1 MSDPTVAAAARE
13 GLQVGLLLT
22 AFLFGFRHG
31 IDWDHIAAIADITS
45 SQQDRRRAMRFA
57 TLYALGHALV
67 VLVLGLI
74 AIELGGFLPPAV
86 DAAMER
92 VVGATL
98 LVLGIYVFYALI
110 RYKRDF
116 RMRSRWMLVF
126 SAARRLVRWARLAP
140 RPPEDLVVIEHEH
153 EHEHRHED
161 PLHSAHDHAPEASEG
176 PGAAGMLRTRRH
188 IHRHRHRHV
197 AAMPGD
203 PFTEYG
209 SVTAFA
215 VGMIHGIGAET
226 PTQILLFL
234 VAVEAGGRVAGAFL
248 LVAFLIGLL
257 ASNSLVALG
266 ATMGF
271 LRAERNFFVYAAV
284 AALAGA
290 LSLVLG
296 ALYLLGQGSLV
307 PALL

>member
-1 MSDPTVAAAARE
+1 M
-13 GLQVGLLLT
+13 GLLLT
-22 AFLFGFRHG
+22 AFSFGFRHG

-45 SQQDRRRAMRFA
+45 SQHDRRKAMKLA

-74 AIELGGFLPPAV
+74 AIELGTFLPPGV

-92 VVGATL
+92 VVGVTL
-98 LVLGIYVFYALI
+98 LMLGIYVFYALI

-126 SAARRLVRWARLAP
+126 SAARRLVRWARRSP
-140 RPPEDLVVIEHEH
+140 DDLVVIEHEH
-153 EHEHRHED
+153 EHEHDD
-161 PLHSAHDHAPEASEG
+161 PSHSVHDHAAEA
-176 PGAAGMLRTRRH
+176 PLDAGSAGSLRTRLR
-188 IHRHRHRHV
+188 IHRHSHHHV
-197 AAMPGD
+197 AAMPND

-209 SVTAFA
+209 RVTAFA

-234 VAVEAGGRVAGAFL
+234 VAVQAGGRLAGALLLITFL
-248 LVAFLIGLL
+248 VGLL
-257 ASNSLVALG
+257 ASNSLVALSSTLG
-266 ATMGF
+266 
-271 LRAERNFFVYAAV
+271 LLSAERNFFLYATV

-296 ALYLLGQGSLV
+296 VLYLLGRGSIL
-307 PALL
+307 PALF